1 MSRRLW
7 LFNVSRLPLR
17 FSGYCYC
24 SSSDALCNPPA
35 ATAVGFSLRTKAHR
49 QTICQTRLDCRRRA
63 ASTACT
69 RTRGS
74 YTLRTH
80 SSLREHVH
88 ARSPPALNPA
98 APSQCALALTTHA
111 PTRTQSRAFTHTRKT
126 TALPSPPAVAISPPA
141 VASRAQL
148 HAPLKRPQSGT
159 QIADATMTPQ
169 KTAYTVTRK
178 LSST

>member
-7 LFNVSRLPLR
+7 LFNVSCLPPR

-35 ATAVGFSLRTKAHR
+35 ATAVGFSLRTTAHR
-49 QTICQTRLDCRRRA
+49 QTISQTRLDRRRRA

-69 RTRGS
+69 QTRLIRTANTQLIARARICTQPS
-74 YTLRTH
+74 RPETPLPLPNVCSHLHTH
-80 SSLREHVH
+80 
-88 ARSPPALNPA
+88 
-98 APSQCALALTTHA
+98 THA
-111 PTRTQSRAFTHTRKT
+111 HSHAHSHIHAT
-126 TALPSPPAVAISPPA
+126 TALLSPPE
-141 VASRAQL
+141 VASREKS